1 MKLTNQQQIIAAVIA
16 LIFLIAIVVMAS
28 IKPDTS
34 HVDKAKSLMLSTSTP
49 KSDVTTTG
57 WWDAMPTAPSL
68 PTMPSD
74 SSPTPTDV
82 P

>member
-1 MKLTNQQQIIAAVIA
+1 MKLTNQQKMIAVIIA
-16 LIFLIAIVVMAS
+16 LTFLIAIGVMAS

-49 KSDVTTTG
+49 KSDVITTG
-57 WWDAMPTAPSL
+57 WWDAIPTSPSL